1 MARKA
6 FTPDQVAALNANPN
20 VRRATERS
28 IQFAEQFKIDAVDD
42 YLNGKPRVQIFAD
55 AGFDVAALGH
65 ARIGNALGNWL
76 TKRKKSKPVTSDK
89 RGRAPTKG
97 LSDKEIIARQKAQ
110 ITMLRQENDFLRQ
123 IRRLGRR
130 HQPKK
135 SPSQKS

>member
-1 MARKA
+1 MAKKA
-6 FTPDQVAALNANPN
+6 FTPDQVAALNANPS
-20 VRRATERS
+20 VRLATDRS

-42 YLNGKPRVQIFAD
+42 YLNGKPRVRIFAD

>member
-1 MARKA
+1 MAKKA

-110 ITMLRQENDFLRQ
+110 ITMLSQENDFLRQ

>member
-1 MARKA
+1 MAKKA

-135 SPSQKS
+135 SPSPKS

>member
-1 MARKA
+1 MAKKA

>member
-1 MARKA
+1 MAKKA

-89 RGRAPTKG
+89 RGGAPTKG

>member
-1 MARKA
+1 MAKKA

-28 IQFAEQFKIDAVDD
+28 IQFAEQFKIDAVGD
-42 YLNGKPRVQIFAD
+42 YLDGKPRVQIFAD
-55 AGFDVAALGH
+55 AGFDVAALGRK
-65 ARIGNALGNWL
+65 RISDSFGNWL
-76 TKRKKSKPVTSDK
+76 TKYKKSKPVTSDK
-89 RGRAPTKG
+89 RGRASTKG

-110 ITMLRQENDFLRQ
+110 IEMLRQENDFLRQ

-135 SPSQKS
+135 SPSPKG

>member
-1 MARKA
+1 MAKKA

-20 VRRATERS
+20 VRLATDRS

-76 TKRKKSKPVTSDK
+76 TKYKKIQA
-89 RGRAPTKG
+89 RH
-97 LSDKEIIARQKAQ
+97 LRQKGQ
-110 ITMLRQENDFLRQ
+110 GIDERPLRQGDHRPPEGPDKMLRQENDFLRQ

-135 SPSQKS
+135 SPSPKS

>member
-1 MARKA
+1 MAKKA

-76 TKRKKSKPVTSDK
+76 TKYKKDKPVTSDK

-97 LSDKEIIARQKAQ
+97 LSDKEIIARQEAQ
-110 ITMLRQENDFLRQ
+110 ITMLSQENDFLRQ

>member
-1 MARKA
+1 MAKKA

-65 ARIGNALGNWL
+65 TRIRNALGNWL
-76 TKRKKSKPVTSDK
+76 TKYKRSRPVTSDK
-89 RGRAPTKG
+89 RGWASKKG

-110 ITMLRQENDFLRQ
+110 IEMLSQENDFLRQ
-123 IRRLGRR
+123 IRRLVRR

-135 SPSQKS
+135 SPSPKS